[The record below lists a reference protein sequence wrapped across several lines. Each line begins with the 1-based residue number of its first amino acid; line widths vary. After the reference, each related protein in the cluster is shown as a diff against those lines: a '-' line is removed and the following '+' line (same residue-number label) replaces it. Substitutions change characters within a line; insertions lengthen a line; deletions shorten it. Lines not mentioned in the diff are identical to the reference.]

1 LAKFH
6 ASDCRTVSRD
16 RDRYKEERERE
27 RERERGGK
35 GGREKEER
43 SACSSLRYIGAT
55 I

>member
-1 LAKFH
+1 MQATAGPFREIEIGTK
-6 ASDCRTVSRD
+6 R
-16 RDRYKEERERE
+16 KERERE
-27 RERERGGK
+27 KEKG

>member
-1 LAKFH
+1 MQATAGPF
-6 ASDCRTVSRD
+6 
-16 RDRYKEERERE
+16 REIEIGTKRKE
-27 RERERGGK
+27 RERERGVGK